1 MSAIRWGLIG
11 ATTIGREWM
20 VGAIREAG
28 GAITTVMSRDAAR
41 GKAYAAEFGI
51 PKSTT
56 DLPSLWADV
65 DAVYIATTNERHREE
80 CISAAEAGKHVL
92 CEKPLATTLEDARAM
107 VEACKRAGV
116 VMGVNHHLRNAA
128 THRALRDAIKSGR
141 IGRLLAARVVHGGS
155 LPEHLRTWRL
165 QEASGGGGAIMD
177 LTVHDGDLLRFL
189 LSDEPETVSA
199 FAQNG
204 GLAAPGVEDA
214 AVIQLR
220 FASGLIAQLL
230 DSFTTP
236 YLRTMVDV
244 HGTEGSITALDCM
257 PQKPGGTVAIRT
269 KVGEEQLKLV
279 HENYYVRGIRAF
291 HDAIAGR
298 GEPVCTGEDGVRSL
312 AIALA
317 ARRSAE
323 SGRAEAI
330 DRP

>member
-1 MSAIRWGLIG
+1 MSAIRWGFIG

-20 VGAIREAG
+20 VEAIREAG
-28 GAITTVMSRDAAR
+28 GMIRAVMSRDAAR
-41 GKAYAAEFGI
+41 GKAYASEFGI

-56 DLPSLWADV
+56 NLASLWADV

-80 CISAAEAGKHVL
+80 CVAAAEASKHVL
-92 CEKPLATTLEDARAM
+92 CEKPLATGLEDARAM

-128 THRALRDAIKSGR
+128 THRAIRDAIKSGR
-141 IGRLLAARVVHGGS
+141 IGRPLAARVVHGGS

-165 QEASGGGGAIMD
+165 QDSSGGGGAIMD

-189 LSDEPETVSA
+189 LSDEPESVSA

-220 FASGLIAQLL
+220 FASGLIAQLH

-236 YLRTMVDV
+236 YLRTTVEV

-257 PQKPGGTVAIRT
+257 PQRPGGTVSIRT
-269 KVGEEQLKLV
+269 AGGEEQLKLA

-291 HDAIAGR
+291 HEAVAGR
-298 GEPVCTGEDGVRSL
+298 GQPVCTGEDGVRSL

-317 ARRSAE
+317 ARRSVE
-323 SGRAEAI
+323 SGRVEAI
-330 DRP
+330 ESL